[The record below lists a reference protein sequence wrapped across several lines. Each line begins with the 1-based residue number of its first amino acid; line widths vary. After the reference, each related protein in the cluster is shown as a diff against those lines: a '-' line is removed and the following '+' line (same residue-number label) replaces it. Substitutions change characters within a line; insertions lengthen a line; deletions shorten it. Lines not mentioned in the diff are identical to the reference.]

1 MLSILIP
8 TYNYNV
14 FPLASM
20 LCEQAV
26 AANISF
32 EIICLDDGSSTE
44 TNTENETINT
54 LQNASFE
61 ALQQNIG
68 RSAIRNLL
76 ANKATKKWLLFLDA
90 DVLPVHDSFIRK
102 YVEQAQK
109 ATVFCGGIR
118 YKESLDHLSFLRYK
132 YGKKHEEKSLLTRV
146 ENPNK
151 YFFTANFLIEK
162 DVFQTVSFNE
172 SLVQYGYEDLLFSK
186 ALNGTNRQVCQIEN
200 PVFHCGIDTNLE
212 FVKKTKQALENL
224 SLLRKQQFVGGKDTR
239 ILYWHDRFARSGL
252 LFVARL
258 LASFAEKKAIVT
270 GSLWWFQL
278 FRLGY
283 LAKVVKNQG

>member
-8 TYNYNV
+8 TYNYKV

-20 LCEQAV
+20 LSKQAV

-32 EIICLDDGSSTE
+32 EIICLDDGSNAE
-44 TNTENETINT
+44 INTENEAINT
-54 LQNASFE
+54 VKNASFE

-68 RSAIRNLL
+68 RSAIRNVL
-76 ANKATKKWLLFLDA
+76 ANRATKKWLLFLDA
-90 DVLPVHDSFIRK
+90 DVLPVEDSFIMK

-109 ATVFCGGIR
+109 AMVFCGGIQYR
-118 YKESLDHLSFLRYK
+118 DSPEYTRFLRYT
-132 YGKKHEEKSLLTRV
+132 YGKKHEEKTLSVRV
-146 ENPNK
+146 KHPNK

-162 DVFQTVSFNE
+162 EVFQTVSFNE

-186 ALNGTNRQVCQIEN
+186 ALAAANIQVRQIEN
-200 PVFHCGIDTNLE
+200 SVFHCGIDTNFK
-212 FVKKTKQALENL
+212 FVKKTKQALGNL
-224 SLLRKQQFVGGKDTR
+224 SFLRKQQYVSGKDTH
-239 ILYWHDRFARSGL
+239 ILYWHDHFARLGL

-258 LASFAEKKAIVT
+258 LASFAEKKAVVT